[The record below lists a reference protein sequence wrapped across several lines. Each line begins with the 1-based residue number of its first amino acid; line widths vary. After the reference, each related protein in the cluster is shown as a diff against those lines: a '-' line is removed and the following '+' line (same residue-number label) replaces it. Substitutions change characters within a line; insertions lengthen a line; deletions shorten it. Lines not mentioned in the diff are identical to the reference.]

1 MATLSKR
8 RRGKENLIAAQ
19 TYITDRS
26 ANSPSYFVI
35 NNYPTEFTS
44 GKNAIRLLGT
54 SNKLKPGSEVFVEVL
69 DAAGNPVYAEINNY
83 VDQHNNF
90 VISVWVYD
98 DAVRGIGSVTLLG
111 TALVDENN
119 NPMPSVWRDR
129 PNVKWSRQITISP
142 TKRNDSEILFER
154 PPRVGLAQVVLPY
167 NEVVGTTSSFAA
179 ASTANLTQFVF
190 LDTNLRSS
198 NSEEYTFDIPTQT
211 AIFNPRQGQRRVAI
225 DINLS
230 PQSQTQNTVDGTIAV
245 QSRDI
250 FNGVQYPDLAAYNTV
265 LSIATAS
272 VSISLANG
280 TIYNYSGGFTDDMIG
295 SKVEIAQIG
304 TKLPP
309 TASGLV
315 TSINTDEVY
324 TSDVI
329 DVLDSHR
336 LVLRDSYTVDYST
349 VGKGGIL
356 LDTKHRYTAVNNA
369 TASLVF
375 RTPPTYVA
383 STTVTQSFYYFT
395 MEDLSPISGD
405 VYRIKTYI
413 KETGK
418 YGDYELL
425 GDNIVQAPEVL
436 VDENTLNDKPYKGTF
451 FKWYGNMTLDNVQTY
466 WRLLTDTGTTINE
479 VLTGLQTYTSS
490 VPQLNSY
497 VLDLERYES
506 LNSVT
511 LDSILLE
518 IKQSEF
524 FKANQTYRV
533 TLKATADFESSGTSV
548 NDCTLEVYASSE
560 QLLGSGL
567 SILPRAFDP
576 SKNIDKTSQRGIFS
590 RYGKL
595 LGRVKASKGSGRY
608 KTYGRVSFEF
618 ESDREGIGSLLL
630 RVRSGAFHISEVSI
644 TPATNTGFTP
654 NLLTYAL
661 PLSVGATSGI
671 SSTSQSLDFKFEF
684 FDYLGRQS
692 DYVTFIPNVRVNE
705 LEALPSLGCQ
715 RTMISQEGAWPD
727 IGFTTLLPFYDFK
740 PIDLSYADPSPN
752 QFPGGYPNP
761 DYQSSPQV
769 ISTNYWVDIINGSGS
784 IPKGTANYPQNWGWN
799 YQRYSGSYYT
809 GSYQGVFSTTAYTAL
824 AASDPTQFNLLV
836 ADPSITFGGTGG
848 LNGTTTLRPFSNNW
862 NHSSSWVEG
871 YHSSSQ
877 DQCACIARNWV
888 SESWRRFDALG
899 GGYGSSIL
907 RTTAN
912 THLKQSRLYWP
923 ATTGSTTAARA
934 QYTPFIQNGGIYKV
948 RFKLQQ
954 TKDTGPGAAA
964 VSYAALHG
972 VNQFQP
978 TGDGAVLN
986 VYIYD
991 VGAGA
996 IGATTSSALQPG
1008 IASWYP
1014 SDNNIF
1020 KIRYSDISSALPLT
1034 STYLQYETFLVQWG
1048 QNGRLVFEASGSNNQ
1063 FFGICIDD
1071 VEVCQVG
1078 TTTDPNYIAPPSY
1091 IYEENIYLIPVP
1103 PPPGGYTT
1111 GGL

>member
-1 MATLSKR
+1 MAILSKR
-8 RRGKENLIAAQ
+8 KRGKENLIATQ

-26 ANSPSYFVI
+26 ANSPSYFVL

-54 SNKLKPGSEVFVEVL
+54 PNKLKPGSEIFVEVL

-154 PPRVGLAQVVLPY
+154 PPRIGLAQVVLPY

-211 AIFNPRQGQRRVAI
+211 AIFSPRQGQRRVAI
-225 DINLS
+225 DVNLS

-245 QSRDI
+245 QNKDI

-315 TSINTDEVY
+315 TNINTDEVY

-336 LVLRDSYTVDYST
+336 LVLRDSYTVDYSV

-356 LDTKHRYTAVNNA
+356 LDAKHRYTAVNNA

-375 RTPPTYVA
+375 RTPPTYIA

-418 YGDYELL
+418 YGDYEIL

-451 FKWYGNMTLDNVQTY
+451 FKWYGNMTLSNVQTY

-511 LDSILLE
+511 LDSMLLE
-518 IKQSEF
+518 IQQSEF

-567 SILPRAFDP
+567 SVLPRAFDP

-595 LGRVKASKGSGRY
+595 VGRVKALKGSGRF

-618 ESDREGIGSLLL
+618 ESDREGIGKLLL

-644 TPATNTGFTP
+644 TPAVNTGFTP

-661 PLSVGATSGI
+661 PLNVGTTSGI

-692 DYVTFIPNVRVNE
+692 DYVTFVPSVRVNE
-705 LEALPSLGCQ
+705 LTTIPSLGCQ
-715 RTMISQEGAWPD
+715 RTMISEEGAIPD
-727 IGFTTLLPFYDFK
+727 YGGVNLLYLGDAFSKFK
-740 PIDLSYADPSPN
+740 SGSTVAGAVL
-752 QFPGGYPNP
+752 PGGYPEA
-761 DYQSSPQV
+761 V
-769 ISTNYWVDIINGSGS
+769 INLVVATFNDQNI
-784 IPKGTANYPQNWGWN
+784 GTANYPNAWGWN

-809 GSYQGVFSTTAYTAL
+809 GSSGIT
-824 AASDPTQFNLLV
+824 PTNL
-836 ADPSITFGGTGG
+836 TFGSTGG
-848 LNGTTTLRPFSNNW
+848 LNGTATLRPFSNNW

-888 SESWRRFDALG
+888 SESWRRFDAMG
-899 GGYGSSIL
+899 GTYGSSIL

-912 THLKQSRLYWP
+912 TYLKQNRLYWP
-923 ATTGSTTAARA
+923 ATTGSTTAAKN
-934 QYTPFIQNGGIYKV
+934 QYTPFLQNGGIYKV

-972 VNQFQP
+972 VDQFQP
-978 TGDGAVLN
+978 TGEGAVLN

-996 IGATTSSALQPG
+996 IGATTAAALQPG

-1014 SDNNIF
+1014 ADNNIF
-1020 KIRYSDISSALPLT
+1020 KIRYSDIASALPLT
-1034 STYLQYETFLVQWG
+1034 SSYLQYETFLVQWG

-1078 TTTDPNYIAPPSY
+1078 STTDPNYVAPPSY
-1091 IYEENIYLIPVP
+1091 VYEENIYLIPVP

>member
-1 MATLSKR
+1 MATLSRRKR
-8 RRGKENLIAAQ
+8 SKENLIATQ

-44 GKNAIRLLGT
+44 GKNAIRLFGT
-54 SNKLKPGSEVFVEVL
+54 QSKLKPGSEIFAEVL
-69 DAAGNPVYAEINNY
+69 DAAGNPVYSEINNY
-83 VDQHNNF
+83 TDQHNNF

-98 DAVRGIGSVTLLG
+98 DAIQGIGSITLLG

-119 NPMPSVWRDR
+119 IPVPAIWRDR
-129 PNVKWSRQITISP
+129 PNIKWTRQITISP

-154 PPRVGLAQVVLPY
+154 PPRIGLAQVVLPY
-167 NEVVGTTSSFAA
+167 NEVVGTTSSLAA
-179 ASTANLTQFVF
+179 ATTANLTQFVF
-190 LDTNLRSS
+190 LDTNLVSGDS
-198 NSEEYTFDIPTQT
+198 KEYTFDIATQT
-211 AIFNPRQGQRRVAI
+211 SIFNPRQGQRRVAI
-225 DINLS
+225 DVNLS
-230 PQSQTQNTVDGTIAV
+230 PQSQTQNTVDGTIAMTNK
-245 QSRDI
+245 DI
-250 FNGVQYPDLAAYNTV
+250 FNGVQYPDIAAYNTV
-265 LSIATAS
+265 LTIATAS
-272 VSISLANG
+272 VSLSLADG
-280 TIYNYSGGFTDDMIG
+280 SAFNYSGGFTDDMIG
-295 SKVEIAQIG
+295 SRVEIAQIG
-304 TKLPP
+304 TKLPA

-315 TSINTDEVY
+315 PNVNTDEVY

-329 DVLDSHR
+329 DIIDSHR
-336 LVLRDSYTVDYST
+336 MVLRDPYIVDYSV

-356 LDTKHRYTAVNNA
+356 LDTKHKYKTIANA
-369 TASLVF
+369 TASITY
-375 RTPPTYVA
+375 RTPPNYVV
-383 STTVTQSFYYFT
+383 STTVSQSFYYFT

-436 VDENTLNDKPYKGTF
+436 VDENTLNDKPYKGSL
-451 FKWYGNMTLDNVQTY
+451 FKWYGNLSLPNVQSY
-466 WRLLTDTGTTINE
+466 WRLLTDTGTSINE
-479 VLTGLQTYTSS
+479 VMTGLQTYTAS

-497 VLDLERYES
+497 VVDLERYET
-506 LNSVT
+506 LNGVT
-511 LDSILLE
+511 LDSLLFE

-524 FKANQTYRV
+524 FKADQIYKV
-533 TLKATADFESSGTSV
+533 TFKATADFESSGTTV
-548 NDCTLEVYASSE
+548 DDCTLEVYASSE
-560 QLLGSGL
+560 QLLGVGTGV
-567 SILPRAFDP
+567 LPRAFDP

-595 LGRVKASKGSGRY
+595 LGRIKASKGSGRY
-608 KTYGRVSFEF
+608 KSYGRVSFEF
-618 ESDREGIGSLLL
+618 QSDREGIGKLLL
-630 RVRSGAFHISEVSI
+630 RVKSGAFHISEVSI
-644 TPATNTGFTP
+644 TPAVNTGFTP

-661 PLSVGATSGI
+661 PLNAGANSGI
-671 SSTSQSLDFKFEF
+671 TSVSQSLDFKFEF

-692 DYVTFIPNVRVNE
+692 DYVTFIPSVRVNE
-705 LEALPSLGCQ
+705 LQSVPSLGCL
-715 RTMISQEGAWPD
+715 RTMIDGDGAIPD
-727 IGFTTLLPFYDFK
+727 LGSANVPYYGDAFSKFK
-740 PIDLSYADPSPN
+740 SGSTVVGAVW
-752 QFPGGYPNP
+752 PGGYPEG
-761 DYQSSPQV
+761 V
-769 ISTNYWVDIINGSGS
+769 INFIVASLNLNNQ
-784 IPKGTANYPQNWGWN
+784 GTANYPNAWGWN
-799 YQRYSGSYYT
+799 YQRYSGSYYINSSGIT
-809 GSYQGVFSTTAYTAL
+809 PTSLNFGS
-824 AASDPTQFNLLV
+824 
-836 ADPSITFGGTGG
+836 TGG
-848 LNGTTTLRPFSNNW
+848 INGTPSLQPFSNNW

-871 YHSSSQ
+871 YHLSTQ
-877 DQCACIARNWV
+877 EQCACIARNWV

-899 GGYGSSIL
+899 GSYGSSVL

-912 THLKQSRLYWP
+912 TYLKQNRLYWP
-923 ATTGSTTAARA
+923 ATTGSTTAART
-934 QYTPFIQNGGIYKV
+934 QYTPFTQNGGIYRV

-954 TKDTGPGAAA
+954 SRADGFNTVARNYSINYGID
-964 VSYAALHG
+964 
-972 VNQFQP
+972 QFQP

-1014 SDNNIF
+1014 ADNNIF
-1020 KIRYSDISSALPLT
+1020 KVRYSDIASTLPLT
-1034 STYLQYETFLVQWG
+1034 SSYLQYETYLVQWG

-1091 IYEENIYLIPVP
+1091 IYEEDIYLIPVP